1 MPVKEGVDI
10 ETGGAGDAEMRRDE
24 IEDQKAP
31 NGTWWSRTLS
41 LLVQK
46 VRGTQCTHTMQVVA
60 QERVLCS
67 RKRTRRSC
75 PKRALALLCGFES
88 LAAAAAFCSL
98 IMMNMVTS
106 A

>member
-67 RKRTRRSC
+67 SKRTRRSC
-75 PKRALALLCGFES
+75 PIGPWPCCADSNLLQ
-88 LAAAAAFCSL
+88 LRRH
-98 IMMNMVTS
+98 S
-106 A
+106 AV